1 MAVLAGCSGNH
12 GAHNEVLAGNDNV
25 REIQV
30 LGAGY
35 SGAQSVEPSQV
46 QIIFYR
52 GATPSIEA
60 KWPAAHVYVDRDF
73 HAALL
78 PNAFT
83 RFCVKPGTHII
94 EAYLDD
100 APLYRGKRSPSV
112 QVNLKG
118 GRTYFLRV
126 AENTQGA
133 PVAMRMVDAEKELV
147 SAREQVHAL
156 SRASAV
162 EPCKF
167 VEHVD
172 TPASQISHVDNAKVL
187 FQFGRSDYASLLP
200 QSKTAL
206 KTLSQVLTAGTS
218 SPGKV
223 VLVGHADPIG
233 NDSSSQRIALKR
245 AITVRDVLLR
255 NGLEANRVQVES
267 KAASEPVVTCS
278 NGSKAELIGCNQ
290 PNRRVQ
296 IRVE

>member
-12 GAHNEVLAGNDNV
+12 GVHNEALAGNDSV

-30 LGAGY
+30 SGAGY
-35 SGAQSVEPSQV
+35 TGAPSVEPSQA

-52 GATPSIEA
+52 GATPSSEA

-112 QVNLKG
+112 QANLKG

-126 AENTQGA
+126 AENTQGT
-133 PVAMRMVDAEKELV
+133 PVAMRMVDAEKELA
-147 SAREQVHAL
+147 STREQVHAL

-167 VEHVD
+167 VEQAD
-172 TPASQISHVDNAKVL
+172 TSASQVAHVDNAEVL
-187 FQFGRSDYASLLP
+187 FQFGRSDYGALLP

-218 SPGKV
+218 SSGKV
-223 VLVGHADPIG
+223 VLIGHADPIG
-233 NDSSSQRIALKR
+233 NGSGSQRLALKR

-255 NGLEANRVQVES
+255 NGLDANRVQVES

-278 NGSKAELIGCNQ
+278 SGSKAELIECNQ